1 MTVLEDLGPLLE
13 GITVPSTHDAP
24 IRSAVAALESGRADD
39 AARILEGVNSVD
51 PSPVTLW
58 LLGVAHL
65 VRADVYRA
73 APALEAAVAASPE
86 FWQAHMARA
95 LVLEIL
101 QDFEG
106 AAEAARRVLQARAE
120 HVGAIAALAR
130 CYNEVGKLDRAEA
143 LARRGLELAPL
154 HPALLQALAG
164 TLRRQDRHPEAVE
177 VLRHSLEAS
186 PNDEAS
192 AVALGGSLLR
202 MYRAAE
208 AQAIFEDLLRRNNES
223 TGALA
228 GMAEALQA
236 EGRLSEAQGYLLRA
250 LAAAPDLGWLH
261 LLHARLQT
269 RIGNPA
275 AAENSANM
283 AATLDP
289 AEPEALRIGIWAC
302 REQRRFDAAA
312 QYAERLLALVPDDA
326 EAVAARGLARV
337 LRGEAAAVLSELTP
351 RLSGERTHA
360 DLTLTMGC
368 AQFALGRPRQAAD
381 LFVQVL
387 RHREGDTLAQ
397 RLVGWSYELVNNPT
411 TDALTLLRVRIS
423 DPDIQSLAGP
433 GAPGNRVA
441 SRSTGW
447 EAQRA
452 PNRRATGAIQPIV
465 EVAVNAL
472 LSPDRPPGSTPAH
485 GMPIMSRMTPSH
497 GMPVVNVS
505 SNRSAATASPPG
517 SPHGAGPLSVVPS
530 PANILPSVGTPP
542 SLRRGTGS
550 LAAIAVLPPAE
561 ARGLAAGHSASTGS
575 SGAPEDE
582 TGESQAGAE
591 PVSVLTH
598 VGEREISDLREVL
611 RRLHRIVTSDSA
623 LLAVA
628 VDVERLIEDL
638 DQPMVLAILGPSGAG
653 KTSFVNA
660 LIGREVIPPATS
672 VAHLLRYGRHPVGR
686 ILYCDGRIE
695 TVRFQDLTGF
705 LSSNAAELTP
715 DVVQLVEILYPIE
728 ELTKASI
735 LDVPETA
742 LERRDD
748 PLLADADAVIW
759 LVGVDQ
765 PAHHWKEA
773 ARWLA
778 ERPMDAIAIVA
789 RVEGH
794 DSTQVEAAVARA
806 RMALGDLVDEVV
818 PVSAKVALAAL
829 RSGNVEDLR
838 RAGIARLHRHLKR
851 QFFQRSAWIKARAG
865 RGRARKLLARVVGV
879 VEDRHALLEDRA
891 VLLASLAE
899 RVALDRAQVRA
910 EIEEDTPPRL
920 RGAIETAVDQTSRD
934 LGEIL
939 RENRGPVGRE
949 HVLRAMRGLLRDAV
963 GDAVD
968 RIREGVDAR
977 LGRLTEG
984 YLDRLEEVF
993 PISEGSQQA
1002 QRILGLRGILDGFR
1016 QVLLEQSFGRYLAYL
1031 EGWIDQSP
1039 LEILFADDT
1048 DLEPEVLGRAVR
1060 MRGLRLDGAPLIGLT
1075 DLAEPLYEGIAG
1087 FAEES
1092 LGEIRAA
1099 TVELNE
1105 GLRQPL
1111 RTVNLRDQD
1120 GP

>member
-1 MTVLEDLGPLLE
+1 MTALEDLGPLLD
-13 GITVPSTHDAP
+13 GIVVPPQHDAP
-24 IRSAVAALESGRADD
+24 IRSAVKALEAGRVDD
-39 AARILEGVNSVD
+39 AARILEGVNAVD
-51 PSPVTLW
+51 PHPIAQW

-65 VRADVYRA
+65 ARADVYRA
-73 APALEAAVAASPE
+73 APALDAALARSPDL
-86 FWQAHMARA
+86 WQAHLARA
-95 LVLEIL
+95 LVLEVL
-101 QDFEG
+101 QEFEG
-106 AAEAARRVLQARAE
+106 AAEALRRVLQVRAE

-143 LARRGLELAPL
+143 LARRGLELAPVN
-154 HPALLQALAG
+154 AGLLTALAG
-164 TLRRQDRHPEAVE
+164 TLRRQERHGEAVD
-177 VLRHSLEAS
+177 VLRQSLALA
-186 PNDEAS
+186 PQDEAS

-202 MYRAAE
+202 LCRAPE
-208 AQAIFEDLLRRNNES
+208 AQAIFEDVLRRNSES

-269 RIGNPA
+269 RIGNAA

-289 AEPEALRIGIWAC
+289 GEPEALRIGIWAC

-312 QYAERLLALVPDDA
+312 LYAERLLALVPDDP
-326 EAVAARGLARV
+326 EAVAARALARV
-337 LRGEAAAVLSELTP
+337 LHGESAAVLSELTP
-351 RLSGERTHA
+351 RLNGERTPPDILLA
-360 DLTLTMGC
+360 LGC

-397 RLVGWSYELVNNPT
+397 RLVGWAYELVNNPT

-423 DPDIQSLAGP
+423 DPDVQSLHATATPGHRAGP
-433 GAPGNRVA
+433 ARA
-441 SRSTGW
+441 TGW
-447 EAQRA
+447 EAQR
-452 PNRRATGAIQPIV
+452 PVNRRVTGAIQPIV
-465 EVAVNAL
+465 EVQVNAL
-472 LSPDRPPGSTPAH
+472 LSPDRPPGSTPSQGMPIVSRHTPAH
-485 GMPIMSRMTPSH
+485 GMSIVNLGAPSH
-497 GMPVVNVS
+497 GH
-505 SNRSAATASPPG
+505 G
-517 SPHGAGPLSVVPS
+517 HGAGTGLGALPPMP
-530 PANILPSVGTPP
+530 PADTPAP
-542 SLRRGTGS
+542 RRGSTGS
-550 LAAIAVLPPAE
+550 MPAIAVISPAE
-561 ARGLAAGHSASTGS
+561 MRGTPVPQPAGPPSAQGPSPLVIEDD
-575 SGAPEDE
+575 APE
-582 TGESQAGAE
+582 SQGGAE
-591 PVSVLTH
+591 PVSVLTQ
-598 VGEREISDLREVL
+598 VGEREVSELREVL
-611 RRLHRIVTSDSA
+611 RRLHRIVTSDAA
-623 LLAVA
+623 LLSTAVE
-628 VDVERLIEDL
+628 VERLIQDL
-638 DQPMVLAILGPSGAG
+638 DQPMVLAVLGPHGAG

-660 LIGREVIPPATS
+660 LIGREVIPPTTS
-672 VAHLLRYGRHPVGR
+672 AAHLLRYGRHPVGR
-686 ILYCDGRIE
+686 ILYRDGRIE

-705 LSSNAAELTP
+705 LTSNAGELTP

-778 ERPMDAIAIVA
+778 ERPMDAIAIVS

-794 DSTQVEAAVARA
+794 DSTQVEAAVSRA
-806 RMALGDLVDEVV
+806 RMALGDLVEDVV

-829 RSGNVEDLR
+829 RSGNVEELR
-838 RAGIARLHRHLKR
+838 RAGIARLHRLLKR
-851 QFFQRSAWIKARAG
+851 QFFLRSAWIKAHAG
-865 RGRARKLLARVVGV
+865 RGRARKLLARVVGHI
-879 VEDRHALLEDRA
+879 EDRHALLSDRA
-891 VLLASLAE
+891 TLLVALAE
-899 RVALDRAQVRA
+899 QVALDRNQIRA

-920 RGAIETAVDQTSRD
+920 RAAVENAVDLTGRD
-934 LGEIL
+934 LVEIL
-939 RENRGPVGRE
+939 RENRGQTGRE
-949 HVLRAMRGLLRDAV
+949 HVLRAIRARLAEAV

-968 RIREGVDAR
+968 RVREAVDAR

-1002 QRILGLRGILDGFR
+1002 QRILGLRGILDSFR

-1039 LEILFADDT
+1039 LDVLFEADAAT
-1048 DLEPEVLGRAVR
+1048 LAPETLGQMLRV
-1060 MRGLRLDGAPLIGLT
+1060 RGLRLDAAPPIRLT
-1075 DLAEPLYEGIAG
+1075 ELAEPLFEGIAG

-1092 LGEIRAA
+1092 TGEIRAA
-1099 TVELNE
+1099 SVQLNE
-1105 GLRQPL
+1105 SMREPL

-1120 GP
+1120 SP